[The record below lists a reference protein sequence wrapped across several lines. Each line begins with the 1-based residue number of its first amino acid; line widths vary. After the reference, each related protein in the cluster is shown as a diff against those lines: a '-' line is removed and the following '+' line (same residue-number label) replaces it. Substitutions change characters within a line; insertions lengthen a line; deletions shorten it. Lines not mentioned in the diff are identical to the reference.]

1 MSTTESLPGGESRTA
16 VVVMG
21 VSGCGKSTVG
31 VGIAEALGLGY
42 IDGDDLHDPR
52 SVAKMRSGTPLDDDD
67 RWPWLDRI
75 GARLMARDEFPT
87 GVVIAC
93 SALRRVYRD
102 RIRRAAPGVRFV
114 FLSGDP
120 GVIRERMASR
130 AGHYMPVGLL
140 DSQLRALESPG
151 GDESDVIELN
161 LGSPVATLVEN
172 AVDAL
177 HRATRAKSRASSD

>member
-1 MSTTESLPGGESRTA
+1 MSTMESPPSTAPRAA

-31 VGIAEALGLGY
+31 SGIAEALGLGY
-42 IDGDDLHDPR
+42 IDGDDLHDAA
-52 SVAKMRSGTPLDDDD
+52 SVAKMRSGVPLDDED

-75 GARLMARDEFPT
+75 GARLMARDEFPP

-93 SALRRVYRD
+93 SALRRIYRD
-102 RIRRAAPGVRFV
+102 RIRQGAPGVRFV

-130 AGHYMPVGLL
+130 SGHYMPVGLL

-161 LGSPVATLVEN
+161 LGSPVATLVQD

-177 HRATRAKSRASSD
+177 QRTLKTKSRERSE